1 MLNTMQ
7 AYIISTMQVSV
18 YVSETDYE
26 TLSGHKPAEFR
37 TTSMFLADILRK
49 KAEQERKGGA
59 EGLPI
64 IPKKEIVVGS

>member
-1 MLNTMQ
+1 MQ
-7 AYIISTMQVSV
+7 SYIVYIMQVSI

-49 KAEQERKGGA
+49 KAEAERVADEAQNASK
-59 EGLPI
+59 I
-64 IPKKEIVVGS
+64 IVGS